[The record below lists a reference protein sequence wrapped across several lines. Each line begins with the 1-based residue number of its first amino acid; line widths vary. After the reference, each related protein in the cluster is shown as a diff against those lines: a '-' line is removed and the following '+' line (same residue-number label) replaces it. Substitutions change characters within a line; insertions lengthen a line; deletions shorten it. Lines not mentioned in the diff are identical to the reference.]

1 MIGADFMLRRYF
13 FIIVSTFIITLLIVS
28 VGILQIMNNGIE
40 KYHISAVDNQK
51 QVVNTY
57 FENQV
62 YNMAILARAHAVWT
76 DAIDNVNTNDE
87 LWIQDN
93 LTNYLYEG
101 EFNVDFVFLSS
112 EDMSSIHMIGVQ
124 EDQINQSNIVQRII
138 LDDVEESSFII
149 LNGHFYLVTG
159 LPFSNDDGSNQ
170 QGVFVIGTEI
180 DSEMVSDLVILSGE
194 NLVNSHL
201 FISNLSTYTNEE
213 VHGELVQIELDSIDD
228 NIYIY
233 AHYNFSFIDYID
245 NTIKGHTITIVA
257 SSIFAL
263 IVVVVLSL
271 RSFQNQFKLL
281 LNQLEVLEYKSK
293 HYKEIQKGKS
303 SELNTIIDVLNDI
316 GVQYNENLNMLLDK
330 NLEIISLLAT
340 ANEINDPYT
349 AKHSENVTFL
359 SSKIAFELGI
369 KDTSKIEFA
378 ARVHD
383 IGKVFIQHSILNKKD
398 YLTVEEFS
406 QVKNHPIHGARLLEN
421 ITKFDEIILAVKHHH
436 EKFDG
441 TGYPDKLSGED
452 IPLYARIIAVAD
464 VYDALTTKRPYR
476 DELTN
481 NNALE
486 IMIKLRGK
494 HFDPVIF
501 DVFLKIILEDQNQID
516 GKAE

>member
-1 MIGADFMLRRYF
+1 MLRRYF

-359 SSKIAFELGI
+359 SSKIA
-369 KDTSKIEFA
+369 
-378 ARVHD
+378 
-383 IGKVFIQHSILNKKD
+383 
-398 YLTVEEFS
+398 
-406 QVKNHPIHGARLLEN
+406 
-421 ITKFDEIILAVKHHH
+421 
-436 EKFDG
+436 
-441 TGYPDKLSGED
+441 
-452 IPLYARIIAVAD
+452 
-464 VYDALTTKRPYR
+464 
-476 DELTN
+476 
-481 NNALE
+481 
-486 IMIKLRGK
+486 
-494 HFDPVIF
+494 
-501 DVFLKIILEDQNQID
+501 
-516 GKAE
+516 